1 MATVKGPLFSLDAA
15 GSIAKTVVFSKWK
28 GRNYVRRHIIPANP
42 RSGLQVGIR
51 SVFKYITQDWAN
63 LSAADIQDWDNA
75 AAADN
80 ITGLDAQ
87 VRDAITRAR
96 RNLGWREN
104 LTDTPLGTIDPPTS
118 PTTTAQPKT
127 LVLDWTRPIS
137 NQGDY
142 TAAIYMSTSMG
153 FTADISNLIGVITVT
168 SLTLTVP
175 NLITG
180 TTYYWRVRETDTAG
194 GLGTLSA
201 EDSGVPT

>member
-15 GSIAKTVVFSKWK
+15 GSIGKTVVFSKWK
-28 GRNYVRRHIIPANP
+28 GRNYVRRHVIPANP

-63 LSAADIQDWDNA
+63 LSAADIQDWDGA